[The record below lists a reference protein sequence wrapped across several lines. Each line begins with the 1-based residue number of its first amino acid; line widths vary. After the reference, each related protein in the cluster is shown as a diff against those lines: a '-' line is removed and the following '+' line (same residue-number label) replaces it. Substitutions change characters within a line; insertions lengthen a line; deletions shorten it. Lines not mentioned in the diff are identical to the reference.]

1 MKFDNWRDIVKHYEK
16 EEERVYAE
24 FREEVAPLKPVKKD
38 AESYMEHG
46 KKVDLY
52 FEQKSIYD
60 EKRKDT
66 RTKINDIQKE
76 MEGKL
81 FKFFKVDIEKP
92 QIKEA
97 WRMAWDKH
105 GSGYIPV
112 IEFFEE
118 LLDLINMKD

>member
-1 MKFDNWRDIVKHYEK
+1 MKFNEWREIVEYYEK

-24 FREEVAPLKPVKKD
+24 FRKEVAPSKPVKRD
-38 AESYMEHG
+38 SESYTEYG

-52 FEQKSIYD
+52 FEQKSLYD
-60 EKRKDT
+60 EKRKDF
-66 RTKINDIQKE
+66 RTKINNVQKE
-76 MEGKL
+76 MEGQI
-81 FKFFKVDIEKP
+81 FNFFKVDIEKP

-97 WRMAWDKH
+97 WRMAWDRH